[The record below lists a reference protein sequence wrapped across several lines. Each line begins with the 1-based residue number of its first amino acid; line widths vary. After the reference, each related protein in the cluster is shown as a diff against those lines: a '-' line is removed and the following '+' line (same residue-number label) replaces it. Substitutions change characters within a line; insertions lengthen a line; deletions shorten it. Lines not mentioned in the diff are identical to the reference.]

1 MSQEMD
7 QNQQVQE
14 EELKE
19 QEQAETQEQAE
30 AVETPAEEQELAEPA
45 GEAKDNAEEAEAGES
60 VPEDMDPEKEALKKE
75 AEEYYQ
81 RYLRTQ
87 ADFDNFR
94 RRARQ
99 EREEFAKY
107 ASQSLIEGLL
117 PILDNFERAIQSSR
131 EQQKDFDALAKGV
144 EMIARQLLQLLE
156 GEGLKEIE
164 ALGQPFNPELHQAVM
179 TVEAEEGTESGT
191 VVEVLQKGYM
201 LKERVIRPSMVKVAQ

>member
-1 MSQEMD
+1 MD

-30 AVETPAEEQELAEPA
+30 AVETSAEEQELAEPA

>member
-1 MSQEMD
+1 MD

-179 TVEAEEGTESGT
+179 TVEAEEGTGSGT

>member
-1 MSQEMD
+1 MD